1 MDPPT
6 AETTPVRDV
15 HRFDEAVL
23 AAYLAARVE
32 GFAAPLAVR
41 QFAGGQSNPSFLL
54 EAGGRRFV
62 LRKPP
67 PGRLLPSAHRVDRE
81 HRVMTA
87 LRATGVPVPR
97 TVCLCEDVSLI
108 GTPFFVMEY
117 VPGRILRD
125 ATLPD
130 AAPAERA
137 AIFEAM
143 ADVLARL
150 HAVDLRAVGLEDFGR
165 PGNYFA
171 RQLTRWSQQYA
182 LSKTGEIP
190 AMDALLAWLPS
201 HVPED
206 DETTLVHGDY
216 RLGNLILDAREP
228 RVVAVLD
235 WELST
240 LGHPLADLAHH
251 CIFDVIGAGLEG
263 GAAARRAG
271 IPSEAETVAAYAR
284 RTGRDPGPH
293 WSFCLAFSLFRLAA
307 ITQGVYA
314 RGLQGNASSEAAS
327 AAGARV
333 ELLAERAWAIASRA
347 A

>member
-1 MDPPT
+1 MDP
-6 AETTPVRDV
+6 TPELSAVRPA
-15 HRFDEAVL
+15 HRFDESAL
-23 AAYLAARVE
+23 AAWLAEHVA
-32 GFAAPLAVR
+32 GGAGPLVVR

-54 EAGGRRFV
+54 LAGGERRFV
-62 LRKPP
+62 LRKAP
-67 PGRLLPSAHRVDRE
+67 PGKLLPSAHRVDRE

-97 TVCLCEDVSLI
+97 TLGLCQDASLI

-130 AAPAERA
+130 APPAERA
-137 AIFEAM
+137 ATFEAM
-143 ADVLARL
+143 LDVLARL
-150 HAVDLRAVGLEDFGR
+150 HAVDPGAVGLADFGK

-171 RQLTRWSQQYA
+171 RQVARWSQQWA
-182 LSKTGEIP
+182 LSKTGEVP
-190 AMDALLAWLPS
+190 AMDALLDWLPR
-201 HVPED
+201 HVPAD
-206 DETTLVHGDY
+206 DETALVHGDY

-240 LGHPLADLAHH
+240 LGHPLADLAYH

-263 GAAARRAG
+263 SGDARRPG
-271 IPSEAETVAAYAR
+271 IPSEAEVVASYAR
-284 RTGRDPGPH
+284 RTGRDPGSA

-314 RGLQGNASSEAAS
+314 RGLQGNAPSDTATE
-327 AAGARV
+327 AGARV
-333 ELLAERAWAIASRA
+333 ALLAERAMTFACRA
-347 A
+347 G

>member
-1 MDPPT
+1 MDPIPELS
-6 AETTPVRDV
+6 AVRPA
-15 HRFDEAVL
+15 HRFDESAL
-23 AAYLAARVE
+23 AAWLADHVE
-32 GFAAPLAVR
+32 GGDAPVAVR

-54 EAGGRRFV
+54 ACGERRFV
-62 LRKPP
+62 LRKAP
-67 PGRLLPSAHRVDRE
+67 PGKLLPSAHRVDRE

-97 TVCLCEDVSLI
+97 TLGLCEDASVI
-108 GTPFFVMEY
+108 GTPFFVMEF

-125 ATLPD
+125 ATLPG

-137 AIFEAM
+137 AVFEAM
-143 ADVLARL
+143 LDVLAGL
-150 HAVDLRAVGLEDFGR
+150 HAVDPAAVGLADFGK

-171 RQLTRWSQQYA
+171 RQVARWSQQWG
-182 LSKTGEIP
+182 LSKTGEVP
-190 AMDALLAWLPS
+190 AMDALLDWLPRQ
-201 HVPED
+201 VPAD

-240 LGHPLADLAHH
+240 LGHPLADLAYH

-263 GAAARRAG
+263 GGDARRPG
-271 IPSEAETVAAYAR
+271 IPSEAEVVAAYAR
-284 RTGRDPGPH
+284 RTGRDPGAA

-314 RGLQGNASSEAAS
+314 RGLQGNASSDTATEA
-327 AAGARV
+327 GVRV
-333 ELLAERAWAIASRA
+333 AMLAERALEFASRA

>member
-1 MDPPT
+1 MDP
-6 AETTPVRDV
+6 TPELSAIRPA
-15 HRFDEAVL
+15 HRFDEAAL
-23 AAYLAARVE
+23 AAWLAGHVK
-32 GFAAPLAVR
+32 GCGAPLAVR

-54 EAGGRRFV
+54 ACGERRLV
-62 LRKPP
+62 LRKAP

-97 TVCLCEDVSLI
+97 TLGLCQDASLI

-130 AAPAERA
+130 APPAERA

-143 ADVLARL
+143 LEVLARL
-150 HAVDLRAVGLEDFGR
+150 HAVDPAAVGLADFGK
-165 PGNYFA
+165 PGSYFA
-171 RQLTRWSQQYA
+171 RQVARWSQQWT
-182 LSKTGEIP
+182 LSKTDEVP
-190 AMDALLAWLPS
+190 AMDALLDWLPR
-201 HVPED
+201 HLPAD
-206 DETTLVHGDY
+206 DATSLVHGDY
-216 RLGNLILDAREP
+216 RLGNLILDPSEP

-240 LGHPLADLAHH
+240 LGHPLADLAYH
-251 CIFDVIGAGLEG
+251 CIFDVIGAGPDG
-263 GAAARRAG
+263 SSDARRPG
-271 IPSEAETVAAYAR
+271 LPGEAEVVASYAR
-284 RTGRDPGPH
+284 RTGRDPGSA

-314 RGLQGNASSEAAS
+314 RGLQGNASSDTATEA
-327 AAGARV
+327 GTRV
-333 ELLAERAWAIASRA
+333 AMLAERALGFASRA